1 MCHSYKILC
10 NTAVLYF
17 YELAVK
23 MEMMLM
29 LLHISSGSSKLNC
42 EVEIVK
48 LRDVDGIQ
56 VKKTT
61 IFLKCLMM
69 LSEDLLLPMR

>member
-1 MCHSYKILC
+1 M
-10 NTAVLYF
+10 LYF

-29 LLHISSGSSKLNC
+29 LLHISFGSSKLNC

-48 LRDVDGIQ
+48 LRDVDDIQ
-56 VKKTT
+56 VKKIT